1 MGNELVNAP
10 NTNAE
15 YRGETNQQHQKV
27 AKPIVLKDP
36 TMLLTTHQVRPQT
49 SNPTTGSEHVHNDD
63 NHEPIQLDEVVS
75 TWQQWQFPTLGYY
88 LPRTYALTPIAIF
101 IGFQY

>member
-1 MGNELVNAP
+1 MFS
-10 NTNAE
+10 
-15 YRGETNQQHQKV
+15 
-27 AKPIVLKDP
+27 
-36 TMLLTTHQVRPQT
+36 TTHQVTPQI

-75 TWQQWQFPTLGYY
+75 AWQQWKFATLGYY
-88 LPRTYALTPIAIF
+88 LAKIDAPTPIATS